1 MRQPLLL
8 CVCSFL
14 PPPTCVRRPSSHID
28 TTKPKRRTRDGE
40 RAEPRRHFPTHVS
53 GCAVMPVWCSLLVDV
68 WVSWHR
74 TAAHRISYSPSV
86 PLSVTRSGRRLRS
99 TISTAPS
106 KQFTGS
112 SNSHPVNT
120 SPKAGKQ
127 GSIHRGP
134 PESKQ
139 VSQRSV
145 LLLGWLD
152 TLRSMA
158 DGATRRRR
166 VCRGRSVGLYTY
178 LAVDQS
184 IHPCSDRNQWM
195 APPIDRRVHHWT
207 PAVVSTEVNPVM

>member
-1 MRQPLLL
+1 
-8 CVCSFL
+8 
-14 PPPTCVRRPSSHID
+14 
-28 TTKPKRRTRDGE
+28 
-40 RAEPRRHFPTHVS
+40 
-53 GCAVMPVWCSLLVDV
+53 MPVWCSLLVDV

-166 VCRGRSVGLYTY
+166 VYVGADRS
-178 LAVDQS
+178 AS
-184 IHPCSDRNQWM
+184 IHTSRLTNPSIHAAIEINGWL
-195 APPIDRRVHHWT
+195 RRSIGAFIIGRPLWSAQRST
-207 PAVVSTEVNPVM
+207 P